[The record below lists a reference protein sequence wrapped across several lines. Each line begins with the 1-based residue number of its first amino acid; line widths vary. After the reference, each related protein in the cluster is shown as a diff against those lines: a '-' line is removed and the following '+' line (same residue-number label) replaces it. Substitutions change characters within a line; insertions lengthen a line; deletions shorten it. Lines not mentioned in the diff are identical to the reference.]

1 MLFLTT
7 LKNKQKKKKREK
19 CELLRMLNTKGQ
31 RENFTELF
39 IISKKARTVKSSC
52 FYKQKDKRKQKYIN
66 RNDLIQNVL

>member
-1 MLFLTT
+1 
-7 LKNKQKKKKREK
+7 
-19 CELLRMLNTKGQ
+19 MLNTKGQ